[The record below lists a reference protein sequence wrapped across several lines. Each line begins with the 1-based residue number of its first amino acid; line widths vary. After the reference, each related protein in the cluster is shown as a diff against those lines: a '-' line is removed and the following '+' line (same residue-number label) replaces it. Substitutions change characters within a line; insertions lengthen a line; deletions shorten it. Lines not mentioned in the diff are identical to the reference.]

1 MSPTCFLI
9 FVLLSA
15 DPLASEPADTL
26 PRAEAALLHLTAVQ
40 PDARREWLVKL
51 EKRLVRANR
60 LNLAA
65 EAAEKM
71 RLETAELLKQKQIT
85 VQLLQTLLDRTDD
98 AERQAIGR
106 MAGEYREKV
115 VKRFKGNADEIARR
129 LDAWQ
134 EMCEFW
140 DEAHRPFERQDLFL
154 DWLEKAI
161 LDVDSTPGEP
171 AKPTAKQPIPVPQP
185 PTPEKP
191 PATHAKP
198 PSTPIKPPAQPAKPP
213 AEDHSSVVVN
223 HSELSARIAGL
234 NLNLRAFETELDE
247 HKSFETS
254 VLSEKLEM
262 LKTLIQNRKD
272 LSNVRDLLTTDEQK
286 YLEKLRS
293 TRPSIAQLGH
303 RIAELRVKMTEN
315 AGNKSKTQ
323 SELETLDRLSK
334 DLAGLAAE

>member
-1 MSPTCFLI
+1 M
-9 FVLLSA
+9 
-15 DPLASEPADTL
+15 
-26 PRAEAALLHLTAVQ
+26 ALQYLTAMQ

-51 EKRLVRANR
+51 EKRLDRANR
-60 LNLAA
+60 QNLAA
-65 EAAEKM
+65 EAAEKK
-71 RLETAELLKQKQIT
+71 RLETAKLLQQKQIT

-98 AERQAIGR
+98 AEHKAIGR

-115 VKRFKGNADEIARR
+115 VKKFKGNAGEIADR

-140 DEAHRPFERQDLFL
+140 DEAKRPFERQDLFL

-161 LDVDSTPGEP
+161 HDVDSTPVEP
-171 AKPTAKQPIPVPQP
+171 AKPTEKQLAPVPQP
-185 PTPEKP
+185 PTPEKS
-191 PATHAKP
+191 PAAREKP
-198 PSTPIKPPAQPAKPP
+198 PITPIKHPAQPEKPP

-247 HKSFETS
+247 HKSWEVS
-254 VLSEKLEM
+254 VLSEKLEK
-262 LKTLIQNRKD
+262 LKTLVQNRKD
-272 LSNVRDLLTTDEQK
+272 LSNVRDLLTADEQK

-293 TRPSIAQLGH
+293 PRPSIAQLGH
-303 RIAELRVKMTEN
+303 RIAELRVKLTEN
-315 AGNKSKTQ
+315 AGEKSKTQ
-323 SELETLDRLSK
+323 SELEILDRLSK